1 MSMYINQMLGC
12 LLIAAGIGGAVGWL
26 LRHVSA
32 GRSEQLLADV
42 TAMMHLKEQMLEKA
56 RYQLRTAAS
65 KMQPPEGEQ
74 MAPHTLSHSHQED
87 LSSQE
92 RSTSL
97 DNQSVYADR
106 LRTRLQEES
115 ESAGGLVEWLDVQ
128 LTERDEKHRIAL
140 REVERQLAERDGRIR
155 ELEQLHEQLK
165 KQVEDSEALNA
176 AATQT
181 VEQQIDKAA

>member
-1 MSMYINQMLGC
+1 MSMFLNQMLGC
-12 LLIAAGIGGAVGWL
+12 LIIAAGIGGAVGWL

-56 RYQLRTAAS
+56 RFQLRTAAS
-65 KMQPPEGEQ
+65 KMQPLDSEQ
-74 MAPHTLSHSHQED
+74 MAPHTLSHPRQED
-87 LSSQE
+87 LPSQE
-92 RSTSL
+92 RTTSL
-97 DNQSVYADR
+97 DNQNIYADR

-140 REVERQLAERDGRIR
+140 HEVERQLAERERRIR
-155 ELEQLHEQLK
+155 ELEQIHEHLRNQT
-165 KQVEDSEALNA
+165 EDNEALKA
-176 AATQT
+176 AATQS

>member
-1 MSMYINQMLGC
+1 MFINQMLGC
-12 LLIAAGIGGAVGWL
+12 LIIAAGIGGAVGWL

-42 TAMMHLKEQMLEKA
+42 TTMMHLKEQMLEKA

-65 KMQPPEGEQ
+65 KVHPLESEQ
-74 MAPHTLSHSHQED
+74 MAPHTLSHSSQED
-87 LSSQE
+87 PSSQE
-92 RSTSL
+92 RSTGL
-97 DNQSVYADR
+97 DHQGVDADR

-115 ESAGGLVEWLDVQ
+115 ESAGGLVEWLDMQ

-140 REVERQLAERDGRIR
+140 HEVELQLAERDQRIR
-155 ELEQLHEQLK
+155 ELEQIHEHLR

-176 AATQT
+176 ADTQPL
-181 VEQQIDKAA
+181 EQQIDKAA

>member
-1 MSMYINQMLGC
+1 MTMFINQMLGC
-12 LLIAAGIGGAVGWL
+12 LIIAAGIGGAVGWL

-65 KMQPPEGEQ
+65 KMQPLESAQ
-74 MAPHTLSHSHQED
+74 TAPHTLSHSGQED
-87 LSSQE
+87 HSSQE

-97 DNQSVYADR
+97 NNQTIYADR
-106 LRTRLQEES
+106 LRTQLQES
-115 ESAGGLVEWLDVQ
+115 ESAGGLVEWLDLQ

-140 REVERQLAERDGRIR
+140 HEVERQLAERDQRIR
-155 ELEQLHEQLK
+155 ELEQIHEQLR
-165 KQVEDSEALNA
+165 KQLEDSEPIA
-176 AATQT
+176 
-181 VEQQIDKAA
+181 QQIDTAA